1 MSLGGT
7 KKLDM
12 GQSVSDKSSFSQ
24 DKIFRNNFDP
34 SVLDYVFSTRV
45 LFCSSSFLNSSIL

>member
-7 KKLDM
+7 EKLDL

-24 DKIFRNNFDP
+24 DKIFQDNFDP
-34 SVLDYVFSTRV
+34 SVLDYVFVPESYFAAH
-45 LFCSSSFLNSSIL
+45 LF

>member
-24 DKIFRNNFDP
+24 DKVFLNNSDP
-34 SVLDYVFSTRV
+34 SVLDYVFPPESY
-45 LFCSSSFLNSSIL
+45 FAAHHF